1 MENLTFNELP
11 QAVTQLFNKLE
22 AIERLL
28 QEKPT
33 TTQPEQPVWFDL
45 IQLCDYLPDK
55 PALATI
61 YGKVHA
67 GTNPVH
73 KGAKKLR
80 FLKSEIDTWLME
92 GRRKT
97 VSEIAQEA
105 DKYIKRKGQ
114 AK

>member
-11 QAVTQLFNKLE
+11 KAVTQLFDKLE

-28 QEKPT
+28 QEKT
-33 TTQPEQPVWFDL
+33 TGTQPEAPVWFDL

-55 PALATI
+55 PALATV
-61 YGKVHA
+61 YSYVHTGKI
-67 GTNPVH
+67 PVH

-80 FLKSEIDTWLME
+80 FLKSEIDSWLME

-97 VSEIAQEA
+97 VAEISAEA
-105 DKYIKRKGQ
+105 DTYIKKKRG
-114 AK
+114 